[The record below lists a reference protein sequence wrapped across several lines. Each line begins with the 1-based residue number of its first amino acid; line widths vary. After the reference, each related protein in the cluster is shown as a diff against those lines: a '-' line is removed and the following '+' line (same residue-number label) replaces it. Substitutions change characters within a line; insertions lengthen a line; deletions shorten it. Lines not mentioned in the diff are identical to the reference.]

1 MAELSKVQVGTTVYN
16 VKDTVARN
24 KQVSQLSVSMDASGG
39 TIAPKYADGSTGTG
53 ISIPIATEEKAGVM
67 SAEDKQHLNAALNHV
82 GETNYLPDYV
92 WTPILSWNGDEEIV
106 TIEAATK
113 ERAGVMS
120 SADKKKL
127 DGISSGVFIIDVGS
141 EDNTTDDYKSFC
153 ADQNIR
159 ERLNAI
165 DTTVPLFVRWWG
177 VDGTAVL
184 PVSVS
189 YDSNEVIYTIW
200 GDPLS
205 WWSQEGEDANIIAIE
220 YYSGEF
226 VVDGFTSYR
235 KVFATKGSEIA
246 I

>member
-1 MAELSKVQVGTTVYN
+1 MADLSKMQVGTTVYN
-16 VKDTVARN
+16 MKDVTARN
-24 KQVSQLSVSMDASGG
+24 SL
-39 TIAPKYADGSTGTG
+39 TP
-53 ISIPIATEEKAGVM
+53 ATQTKMGLM
-67 SAEDKQHLNAALNHV
+67 SAEDKRHLDAALYQV
-82 GETNYLPDYV
+82 EETAYFPDYV
-92 WTPILSWNGDEEIV
+92 ETQIRGYDGDGHSV
-106 TIEAATK
+106 TVKAATK
-113 ERAGVMS
+113 TEAGVMS

-141 EDNTTDDYKSFC
+141 EDNTTDDYTVFC
-153 ADQNIR
+153 ADYNLR

-165 DTTVPLFVRWWG
+165 DTTVPLFVRWFG
-177 VDGTAVL
+177 IDGTAIL

-205 WWSQEGEDANIIAIE
+205 WWSQEGENGKIIAIE

-226 VVDGFTSYR
+226 VIDGFTSYR

>member
-1 MAELSKVQVGTTVYN
+1 MATDLDKILFGGVYYGFE
-16 VKDTVARN
+16 DTAARN
-24 KQVSQLSVSMDASGG
+24 SL
-39 TIAPKYADGSTGTG
+39 TP
-53 ISIPIATEEKAGVM
+53 ATQTKNGLM
-67 SAEDKQHLNAALNHV
+67 SA
-82 GETNYLPDYV
+82 
-92 WTPILSWNGDEEIV
+92 
-106 TIEAATK
+106 
-113 ERAGVMS
+113 
-120 SADKKKL
+120 ADKKKL

-153 ADQNIR
+153 ADYNLR

-165 DTTVPLFVRWWG
+165 DTTVPLFVRWFG
-177 VDGTAVL
+177 IDGTAIL

-205 WWSQEGEDANIIAIE
+205 WWSQEGEDGKIIAIE

-226 VVDGFTSYR
+226 VIDGFTSYR